1 MTPPDRA
8 RRWALLILA
17 IYSALVAVVGIMPRP
32 IDRGFTPWIRG
43 QMAYLHG
50 HGLRGWINYEVVEYA
65 AHALA
70 FVPIGILA
78 VVVAGRRLAWL
89 ATLVVIGVG
98 VLAEYGPSMLE
109 FGSSPLTLDALL
121 NAVGAA
127 AGAAIGY
134 WAMPGRR
141 ET

>member
-8 RRWALLILA
+8 RRWALLILV

-43 QMAYLHG
+43 QIAYLQG
-50 HGLRGWINYEVVEYA
+50 HGLRDWIDYEFVEYA
-65 AHALA
+65 AHALL

-78 VVVAGRRLAWL
+78 VVVVGRRLAWL
-89 ATLVVIGVG
+89 AVLVMIGVG
-98 VLAEYGPSMLE
+98 VFAEYGPAMLDV
-109 FGSSPLTLDALL
+109 GSTPAQLDAVL
-121 NAVGAA
+121 NAVGAV

-134 WAMPGRR
+134 WVAPSRR
-141 ET
+141 AT